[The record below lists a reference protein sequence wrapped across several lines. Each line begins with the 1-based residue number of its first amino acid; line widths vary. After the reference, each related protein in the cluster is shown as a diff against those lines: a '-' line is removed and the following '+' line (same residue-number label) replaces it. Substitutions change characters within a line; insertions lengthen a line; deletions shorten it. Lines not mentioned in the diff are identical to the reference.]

1 MSTIYYVGTPIGN
14 LKDITFRAIEI
25 LEQVDLI
32 LAEDTRNTKKL
43 LNRYNIQTKLISY
56 HEHNKE
62 KRLPAIIKALDNGD
76 LALVSDAGTPSI
88 HDPGTFL
95 ASSILETEH
104 KIVPIP
110 GPSSITTA
118 LSVSGV
124 NSEYFTFLGFLPHQK
139 SQREVIIDKITSMEN
154 TCIFFETP
162 HRLASTINILEKLL
176 QPERKIV
183 VCRELTKMYEEIIT
197 TTIGEVGL
205 KFPNPKGEFTLVI
218 EGQRIFTDSKL
229 IKESVINEIYEDL
242 KILKRAGSGPKE
254 GIQWIMKHY
263 PNASKKEIYK
273 IWITI

>member
-1 MSTIYYVGTPIGN
+1 
-14 LKDITFRAIEI
+14 
-25 LEQVDLI
+25 
-32 LAEDTRNTKKL
+32 
-43 LNRYNIQTKLISY
+43 
-56 HEHNKE
+56 
-62 KRLPAIIKALDNGD
+62 
-76 LALVSDAGTPSI
+76 
-88 HDPGTFL
+88 
-95 ASSILETEH
+95 
-104 KIVPIP
+104 
-110 GPSSITTA
+110 
-118 LSVSGV
+118 
-124 NSEYFTFLGFLPHQK
+124 
-139 SQREVIIDKITSMEN
+139 MEN

-218 EGQRIFTDSKL
+218 EGQRIFNDSKL

-254 GIQWIMKHY
+254 GIQGIMKHY
-263 PNASKKEIYK
+263 PNVSKKEIYK